1 MLEIR
6 LVGPSPG
13 TPHQRSYRESM
24 SFTSLELE
32 TKSYTKILKNKKVR
46 AENIL
51 GEERY
56 LPPPNYERLRTG
68 TLSNAALDF
77 HSAMIAWA

>member
-51 GEERY
+51 GGSLESPQSRMTAPWRFKSQSE
-56 LPPPNYERLRTG
+56 PQ
-68 TLSNAALDF
+68 
-77 HSAMIAWA
+77 SATT